1 MTSKSAID
9 AKRRCATPGCERAPR
24 KRGRSCGCCATRAWR
39 KRHAKTI
46 AAQERARTFSPEQAA
61 LRRASAIFFTNLR
74 RRNLTREQCE
84 DCGRGEAVPH
94 WPDVTQPLKV
104 VWLCRVHRA
113 NERERLAEE
122 AAAASKVV
130 AWKMLGERFEAE
142 WPQLAPAIQA
152 RLRAEAERS
161 SVFAIVRANPQSPL
175 YRQQLVAAFG
185 RYCASLEPAS
195 SG

>member
-1 MTSKSAID
+1 MRNDGVRRLAASALRASAD
-9 AKRRCATPGCERAPR
+9 AARTQR
-24 KRGRSCGCCATRAWR
+24 GCCATRAWR

-61 LRRASAIFFTNLR
+61 LRRASAIFFTDLR
-74 RRNLTREQCE
+74 RRNLTREPCE

-122 AAAASKVV
+122 ATATKKVV
-130 AWKMLGERFEAE
+130 AWKTLGERFEAE
-142 WPQLAPAIQA
+142 
-152 RLRAEAERS
+152 
-161 SVFAIVRANPQSPL
+161 
-175 YRQQLVAAFG
+175 
-185 RYCASLEPAS
+185 
-195 SG
+195 